1 MITIDER
8 IARTERLLRRLID
21 DEPYLRARLS
31 VLGADH
37 RQSAHAFH
45 DRVRAEAEAELARLQ
60 AERIPALEWTTPQPA
75 D

>member
-1 MITIDER
+1 MITLDER
-8 IARTERLLRRLID
+8 IARTERLLRRLVE

>member
-1 MITIDER
+1 MITLDER

-31 VLGADH
+31 ALGDDH

-45 DRVRAEAEAELARLQ
+45 ERMRAEAEAELARLQ